1 VLNPLPP
8 PVILTCEIVR
18 VAFPPFEILI
28 GCEFV
33 LPVPTLPKLTLD
45 GVAAISAWAPVPL
58 TATTVGEPGA
68 LSAIETLPETAPEA
82 AGANCT
88 SIVVFAP
95 ALSVCG
101 KTPFTVIPAPVAVAP
116 DIEIIALLEFV
127 IVIFC
132 ELLPPTLML
141 PKLTDNG
148 ATVRPGC
155 VPMPVREMEAG
166 EFEASLVTV
175 NIPFAAPVACGAN
188 CICTVTLCP
197 TATDPDG
204 LAPTKVN
211 PAPEIVACEMF
222 TAAVPVLVRLTLCA
236 VVVLPTASFP
246 KLTPPELALKTPLL
260 GSCVVTG
267 AAELV

>member
-1 VLNPLPP
+1 M
-8 PVILTCEIVR
+8 LTCEIVR
-18 VAFPPFEILI
+18 VEFPPFEILI

-58 TATTVGEPGA
+58 TATIVGEPGA
-68 LSAIETLPETAPEA
+68 LSAIETLPETVPED

-101 KTPFTVIPAPVAVAP
+101 KTPLTVIPAPVAVAP

-132 ELLPPTLML
+132 ELLPPTLTL
-141 PKLTDNG
+141 PKLKDNG
-148 ATVRPGC
+148 ATERPGC
-155 VPMPVREMEAG
+155 VPMPVSETASG

-175 NIPFAAPVACGAN
+175 NVPFAAPVACGAN
-188 CICTVTLCP
+188 CIWTETVCP

-204 LAPTKVN
+204 LAPTTEN
-211 PAPEIVACEMF
+211 PVPEIAAWEIF
-222 TAAVPVLVRLTLCA
+222 TAAVPVLVNVKLCS
-236 VVVLPTASFP
+236 VDVLPIAMLP
-246 KLTPPELALKTPLL
+246 KLALPELALKTPVL
-260 GSCVVTG
+260 GSCVVT
-267 AAELV
+267 